1 MLSELE
7 PVARFSRRSCLRAV
21 LLASVSVAAL
31 SGCSMFKRSAITQIE
46 IDLIVSAQANPD
58 HRKRPSPVVLRL
70 YELKGRAQFDALDF
84 VTLTERDKETLGAD
98 LVSREEIVL
107 RPGETRTITKK
118 VSPDAA
124 FLGVTAGFRNIE
136 RAQWRAV
143 TALQGQSETEFQIK
157 VDALTVTI
165 APKP

>member
-1 MLSELE
+1 MLSELA
-7 PVARFSRRSCLRAV
+7 PVARFSRRTCTRAV
-21 LLASVSVAAL
+21 LLATVSTVLLA
-31 SGCSMFKRSAITQIE
+31 GCSLFKRSPIAQVE
-46 IDLIVSAQANPD
+46 LALIVSAQANPD

-98 LVSREEIVL
+98 LISREEIVL

-136 RAQWRAV
+136 RAQWRSV
-143 TALQGQSETEFQIK
+143 TDLQGQSETEFQIK
-157 VDALTVTI
+157 VDALTVTV
-165 APKP
+165 APQP

>member
-1 MLSELE
+1 M
-7 PVARFSRRSCLRAV
+7 
-21 LLASVSVAAL
+21 
-31 SGCSMFKRSAITQIE
+31 
-46 IDLIVSAQANPD
+46 SAQANPD

-157 VDALTVTI
+157 VDALTVTV